1 MTRLFGDVGE
11 FLLDEG
17 GPAMVF
23 LGMQVPVPLDG
34 GELAC
39 AVSDGFDGQED
50 GRFPCVLS
58 PGCGAGRALGEHEPP
73 PDFNDLVSE
82 FGKKIF
88 EKTLRGKICGKGN
101 RNEGCVSRNGGV
113 GGYFFHKEKK

>member
-1 MTRLFGDVGE
+1 MARLFGDVGE

-23 LGMQVPVPLDG
+23 LGMQMPVPLDG

-39 AVSDGFDGQED
+39 AVSDGFDGQENR
-50 GRFPCVLS
+50 RFPCVLS
-58 PGCGAGRALGEHEPP
+58 PDCGAGRALGEHEPP

-101 RNEGCVSRNGGV
+101 RNGGCVSRNGGV
-113 GGYFFHKEKK
+113 GRYFFHKEKK

>member
-1 MTRLFGDVGE
+1 MCFEPRLRG
-11 FLLDEG
+11 
-17 GPAMVF
+17 
-23 LGMQVPVPLDG
+23 
-34 GELAC
+34 
-39 AVSDGFDGQED
+39 
-50 GRFPCVLS
+50 
-58 PGCGAGRALGEHEPP
+58 GRALGEHEPP

-101 RNEGCVSRNGGV
+101 RNGGCVSRNGGV

>member
-1 MTRLFGDVGE
+1 
-11 FLLDEG
+11 
-17 GPAMVF
+17 
-23 LGMQVPVPLDG
+23 MQVPVPLDG

-39 AVSDGFDGQED
+39 AVSDGFDGQEN

-73 PDFNDLVSE
+73 PDFNDLVSK

-88 EKTLRGKICGKGN
+88 EKPFAARYAVKGTVTGDAFP
-101 RNEGCVSRNGGV
+101 EMEASADI
-113 GGYFFHKEKK
+113 FS